1 MSMLAVS
8 VYDGA
13 SHDVRGQCGPLKCE
27 EVLKHALAINQ
38 QNELQW
44 VPAHAKREGA
54 QRITHINLAV
64 GKLSGLMNKGTLAQ
78 GMRLT
83 FEWRPVEAFSLR
95 RNPRQSG
102 FED

>member
-38 QNELQW
+38 QNVLQW
-44 VPAHAKREGA
+44 APAHAKRVGA
-54 QRITHINLAV
+54 QCITHINLVV
-64 GKLSGLMNKGTLAQ
+64 GKLSGLGRERTAL
-78 GMRLT
+78 L
-83 FEWRPVEAFSLR
+83 
-95 RNPRQSG
+95 
-102 FED
+102 